1 MFLGTFLKVNDKFVL
16 PHMVC
21 SRISST
27 VGLCVFFHSRLQ
39 ILEVGT
45 RLLKLDRLEMVTS
58 EHLKNF
64 SGASGIGLKICLKS
78 FNIFRAV
85 RDSRKQVIPLILPLY
100 VPTGNSGRGATNPHG
115 TFRCGPVCS

>member
-1 MFLGTFLKVNDKFVL
+1 MFFGTFLKVNDKLVL

-21 SRISST
+21 SRISSA

-45 RLLKLDRLEMVTS
+45 TLLKLDRLEMVTS
-58 EHLKNF
+58 EHLKNV
-64 SGASGIGLKICLKS
+64 SGASGTGLKISLKS

-85 RDSRKQVIPLILPLY
+85 RDSRKQVVTLIY
-100 VPTGNSGRGATNPHG
+100 MKQ
-115 TFRCGPVCS
+115 PVS